1 MLLKPLYRA
10 KEFKADFGVNNT
22 GFYALLKSGALKA
35 HKVNGRTFVKGDE
48 VERWL
53 ASLPEVK
60 AAA

>member
-1 MLLKPLYRA
+1 MVVKPLYPA
-10 KEFKADFGVNNT
+10 KVFRADFGLNTT

-35 HKVNGRTFVKGDE
+35 HKVNGRTFVKGEE